1 MRTTVEGASRRS
13 GLSGKTRRSLSA
25 TRPRRPLEP
34 VPRLALTRAEAAQAL
49 GMGVT
54 SFEQYVQ
61 PEVRCIR
68 RGSLRLFLPDD
79 LARWAAQN
87 AGITLGRSRR

>member
-1 MRTTVEGASRRS
+1 M
-13 GLSGKTRRSLSA
+13 SA

-34 VPRLALTRAEAAQAL
+34 VPRLALTRAEAAEAL

-87 AGITLGRSRR
+87 AGITLGGSRP

>member
-1 MRTTVEGASRRS
+1 
-13 GLSGKTRRSLSA
+13 
-25 TRPRRPLEP
+25 
-34 VPRLALTRAEAAQAL
+34 
-49 GMGVT
+49 MGVT

-68 RGSLRLFLPDD
+68 RGGLRLFLPDD

-87 AGITLGRSRR
+87 AGITLGRARHEG